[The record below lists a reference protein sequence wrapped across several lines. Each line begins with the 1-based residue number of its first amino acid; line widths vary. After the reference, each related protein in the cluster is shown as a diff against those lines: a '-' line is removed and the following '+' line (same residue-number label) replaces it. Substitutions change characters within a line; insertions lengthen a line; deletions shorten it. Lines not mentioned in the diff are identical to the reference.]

1 MTHLLDHGGGD
12 GGDLASMCVRW
23 GGDLIPSGDEAD
35 SVERRR
41 RRDEE
46 QWIHEGSRPIAR
58 EVQWIGYGGA
68 DVDANG
74 SIELK
79 KYPGS
84 VNGKL
89 GTCRHAELSG
99 RVKPGE
105 GLEFPWLLRL

>member
-46 QWIHEGSRPIAR
+46 QWIRAGELPYRSRGAVDRSSRFIPGR
-58 EVQWIGYGGA
+58 KEV
-68 DVDANG
+68 
-74 SIELK
+74 
-79 KYPGS
+79 
-84 VNGKL
+84 
-89 GTCRHAELSG
+89 
-99 RVKPGE
+99 
-105 GLEFPWLLRL
+105 LLLQQLVERL